1 MEFRSIL
8 LGFSL
13 YLVYF
18 VDIVISRHTSSFVR
32 SEWPSTDIPL
42 DSEVFAVPKGYNAP
56 EQVFVVSTY

>member
-18 VDIVISRHTSSFVR
+18 VDIAISRHTSSFVR

-42 DSEVFAVPKGYNAP
+42 ESEVFAVPKGYNAP

>member
-8 LGFSL
+8 LVLSL
-13 YLVYF
+13 YLMCFADVA
-18 VDIVISRHTSSFVR
+18 ISRHTSSFVR